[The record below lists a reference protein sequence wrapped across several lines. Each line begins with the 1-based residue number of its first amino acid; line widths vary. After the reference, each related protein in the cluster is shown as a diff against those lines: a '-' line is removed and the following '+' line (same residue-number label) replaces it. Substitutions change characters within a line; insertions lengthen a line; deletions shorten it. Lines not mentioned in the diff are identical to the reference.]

1 VYNAQIYLM
10 AVDKDQVKEL
20 RNPIVDISKLS
31 PAISH
36 YIDAKRTKIRG
47 KKHSGEIYVLS
58 RDMNNKDGGKPTVVV
73 VDEFA
78 KHPNRQRYEMI
89 KRGFGKKEQSL
100 LIIITTPSDN
110 SITNP
115 AKLEYDYATK
125 VLYNKLDIPDER
137 YLPIIREVEP
147 KDKLSDKTVWQ
158 KSNPMFRYPKN
169 SYSQTLLEWVTA
181 EYNQAFSGED
191 PENKR
196 LFRIY
201 RMGQWQER
209 SVNSYLSEK
218 LLKQFESLKVSQSEF
233 EQLTYGLPKNI
244 GADLSL
250 RRDLTALGDVW
261 FLDDGRVAIDCHG
274 YAVEDYVIEKE
285 LSDKVP
291 YREWARQGFM
301 TLVADYMRKDV
312 IAKEMLDRAEIND
325 NRIVMGC
332 FDQAQVEDLMHDLI
346 DGVYGDGIF
355 NENNCIC
362 IRQRA
367 IDLNSPTVLL
377 KNLIIEGKLVWN
389 GNPLLK
395 WCLMNCFEFQS
406 TTNGMIMLGKENK
419 DSTRRIDG
427 VAAIINALS
436 QIDKLKN
443 LQDNLVNKILG
454 KGWGM

>member
-1 VYNAQIYLM
+1 
-10 AVDKDQVKEL
+10 
-20 RNPIVDISKLS
+20 
-31 PAISH
+31 
-36 YIDAKRTKIRG
+36 
-47 KKHSGEIYVLS
+47 
-58 RDMNNKDGGKPTVVV
+58 
-73 VDEFA
+73 
-78 KHPNRQRYEMI
+78 
-89 KRGFGKKEQSL
+89 
-100 LIIITTPSDN
+100 
-110 SITNP
+110 
-115 AKLEYDYATK
+115 
-125 VLYNKLDIPDER
+125 
-137 YLPIIREVEP
+137 
-147 KDKLSDKTVWQ
+147 
-158 KSNPMFRYPKN
+158 
-169 SYSQTLLEWVTA
+169 
-181 EYNQAFSGED
+181 
-191 PENKR
+191 
-196 LFRIY
+196 
-201 RMGQWQER
+201 
-209 SVNSYLSEK
+209 
-218 LLKQFESLKVSQSEF
+218 
-233 EQLTYGLPKNI
+233 
-244 GADLSL
+244 
-250 RRDLTALGDVW
+250 
-261 FLDDGRVAIDCHG
+261 
-274 YAVEDYVIEKE
+274 
-285 LSDKVP
+285 
-291 YREWARQGFM
+291 
-301 TLVADYMRKDV
+301 
-312 IAKEMLDRAEIND
+312 MLDRAEIND